1 VIPSALYP
9 LLAGK
14 IAVERLLSAD
24 AATVWVHVVG
34 EPDDEL
40 ESYVLTMTENAT
52 VADAARLCGL
62 PPGTWTVSVYP
73 VPDGGRRVVT
83 KYSDLPVVPGASV
96 TFTAATTDGE
106 SLFVHTG

>member
-1 VIPSALYP
+1 
-9 LLAGK
+9 
-14 IAVERLLSAD
+14 
-24 AATVWVHVVG
+24 VVG

-40 ESYVLTMTENAT
+40 ESYVLTMTANAT
-52 VADAARLCGL
+52 VAEVARQCGL
-62 PPGTWTVSVYP
+62 PPGTWKVSVYP
-73 VPDGGRRVVT
+73 VPDGGRGVVA